1 MFEKF
6 YKLISNDIGI
16 DLGTS
21 NTLVY
26 LKGHGIVVN
35 EPSVVAVNMKTSQIL
50 AVGTK
55 AKEMLGRTPGHI
67 KAIRP
72 LVDGVISDFEVTEEM
87 LSYLINK
94 ADKISKKFA
103 RPRVLIGV
111 PTGTTNVETRA
122 VYDAARSAGARE
134 VFLVEE
140 PMAAAIGIRLPI
152 KDPVGS
158 MIIDIGGGTTDI
170 AVISLGGVVKSKN
183 LKIAGDRL
191 NNDIITYMR
200 DEFKIL
206 IGERTAEMI
215 KISIGSVLPGEY
227 METEVHG
234 RDLLTGLPR
243 AVVVTDSD
251 IREAITPSVRGLVEG
266 VKDMLETTPPEILS
280 DIMHRGITLSGG
292 GALIPG
298 LDQLLQRVLKIPV
311 YVVEDPLSAVAR
323 GTGVILDNIPFYKEV
338 LIVNQDKIMMSNYNS
353 ILIENINLKEIL
365 GRKNEKTAMILAAV
379 LSKPNQSPYDTIII
393 DAGTKQGLKT
403 GDVIF
408 ALGNIP
414 IGRVSNVYPNSS
426 KVILFSNSGE
436 KMQVV
441 ISGKDVF
448 MEVVGRGGGN
458 FEMILPRDFILVKG
472 DQVVLPGIT
481 SYVLGIVET
490 IISDP
495 RDPFVKA
502 LLVSPANIQELKFV
516 QVELQK

>member
-1 MFEKF
+1 MFEKI

-26 LKGHGIVVN
+26 LKGHGIVIN
-35 EPSVVAVNMKTSQIL
+35 EPSVVAVNIKTNQIL

-94 ADKISKKFA
+94 ADKMWKKLA

-111 PTGTTNVETRA
+111 PTGTTNVESRA
-122 VYDAARSAGARE
+122 VYDAALSAGARE

-170 AVISLGGVVKSKN
+170 AVISLGGVVKSRN
-183 LKIAGDRL
+183 LKIAGDKL
-191 NNDIITYMR
+191 NNDIISYMR

-206 IGERTAEMI
+206 VGERTAEMV
-215 KISIGSVLPGEY
+215 KISIGSVVPGEY

-234 RDLLTGLPR
+234 RDILTGLPR
-243 AVVVTDSD
+243 AVTVTDVD
-251 IREAITPSVRGLVEG
+251 IREALMPSIKGLVEG
-266 VKDMLETTPPEILS
+266 VKDMLEMIPPEILS
-280 DIMHRGITLSGG
+280 DIMHGGITLSGG

-298 LDQLLQRVLKIPV
+298 LDQLLQRVLRIPV

-323 GTGVILDNIPFYKEV
+323 GTGVILDDISLY
-338 LIVNQDKIMMSNYNS
+338 
-353 ILIENINLKEIL
+353 KEIL
-365 GRKNEKTAMILAAV
+365 IGNQNE
-379 LSKPNQSPYDTIII
+379 
-393 DAGTKQGLKT
+393 
-403 GDVIF
+403 
-408 ALGNIP
+408 
-414 IGRVSNVYPNSS
+414 
-426 KVILFSNSGE
+426 
-436 KMQVV
+436 
-441 ISGKDVF
+441 
-448 MEVVGRGGGN
+448 
-458 FEMILPRDFILVKG
+458 LP
-472 DQVVLPGIT
+472 
-481 SYVLGIVET
+481 
-490 IISDP
+490 P
-495 RDPFVKA
+495 R
-502 LLVSPANIQELKFV
+502 
-516 QVELQK
+516 